1 MSTVPPP
8 PNVEGQ
14 PLPDPEG
21 ADQKVIKPSQ
31 APAPGTIE
39 VEAVPGQGQ
48 PTPPPDYGGPG
59 PDKPTI
65 EEQEPR
71 TEN

>member
-1 MSTVPPP
+1 MSVTPTP
-8 PNVEGQ
+8 PNVSGQ

-21 ADQKVIKPSQ
+21 AAQKVTQPSQ
-31 APAPGTIE
+31 APKPGTIE
-39 VEAVPGQGQ
+39 VEAVPGQKA
-48 PTPPPDYGGPG
+48 PTAPPDYSGPG